1 MKLDLK
7 LKLDFKAHLKHAQAV
22 HGVIEAHSHRACNI
36 PNLDCV
42 AVCDDIDAVPDR
54 STCI

>member
-22 HGVIEAHSHRACNI
+22 SGVIEAHSHRACNI